1 MPYIR
6 TRVIKEVTHIGHLGA
21 DDEMLAQKSSD
32 DGPGISVSTDPD
44 TWRQVAGLNGEEV
57 SLYCPSAHW
66 VDAMAL
72 TPEDRR
78 DIERWALMNRIIS
91 PCTHWVVNYFDE
103 ETEEFIEFRT
113 RHRDEAAG
121 RIGRTVEEEIAAAAT
136 GNAACDV
143 VDGYQLRPNALKK
156 LVRWPDPL
164 RWEDAIVLLYV
175 REVVMVKTPLVVG
188 IWWDE
193 AYSCEDRSAP
203 RGTIF
208 PEALGAFEVETPDG
222 DILSVAE
229 AYPDL
234 KIPQRRTIID
244 SDAPDRLSVL
254 IDLLP
259 KPSAASRT

>member
-1 MPYIR
+1 MPHIR
-6 TRVIKEVTHIGHLGA
+6 TKVIKEVTHIGHLSSDA
-21 DDEMLAQKSSD
+21 DLLASRPSD

-44 TWRQVAGLNGEEV
+44 MWRQVAGLNGEDI

-66 VDAMAL
+66 VDAMAF
-72 TPEDRR
+72 TPQDRH
-78 DIERWALMNRIIS
+78 DIERWALMSRIIA
-91 PCTHWVVNYFDE
+91 PCAYWVVNYVNE
-103 ETEEFIEFRT
+103 ETGEFVEFRT

-136 GNAACDV
+136 GNAACEL

-193 AYSCEDRSAP
+193 AESREDKSGP

-208 PEALGAFEVETPDG
+208 PEALGAFEVETPEG

-229 AYPDL
+229 AYPEL
-234 KIPQRRTIID
+234 EIPERKTIID
-244 SDAPDRLSVL
+244 SDAPDRLSAL
-254 IDLLP
+254 IAALP
-259 KPSAASRT
+259 ERSLA